1 MHATRHGRP
10 SHPGRKVLAF
20 LSLTLVACAPSRA
33 QSLQAPAPGTAPDT
47 GTIQVTGQAEILVP
61 ADRVTVSFGVET
73 ESASAREASNLNA
86 SKMDAVISALRGTG
100 IQDLEIETFGYT
112 LVPEYRY
119 PNREDPNRQTI
130 SGYRATNHIRVSN
143 PDVDAAGPLLDAG
156 IQAGANRVVDLRFEA
171 SDTREARLMALAQAV
186 ESAREEART
195 IADAMG
201 VVLGPPLEVRGGASP
216 GEPRVLAAPRMAME
230 AAVPSTPIEAGRQRV
245 SANVTIVFRILENT
259 P

>member
-1 MHATRHGRP
+1 MHLTHHDRSSRSGGTALT
-10 SHPGRKVLAF
+10 L
-20 LSLTLVACAPSRA
+20 LSLALTACAPVRA
-33 QSLQAPAPGTAPDT
+33 QSLPAPAPDT

-61 ADRVTVSFGVET
+61 ADRVTISFGVET
-73 ESASAREASNLNA
+73 ESTSAREASTLNA

-100 IQDLEIETFGYT
+100 IRDLQIETFGYT

-143 PDVDAAGPLLDAG
+143 PDVDAAGSLLDAG

-171 SDTREARLMALAQAV
+171 SDTREARLEALTQAV
-186 ESAREEART
+186 RSAREEAQT
-195 IADAMG
+195 IAEAMG
-201 VVLGPPLEVRGGASP
+201 VVLGSPMEVRGGASP
-216 GEPRVLAAPRMAME
+216 GQPRILAGARMAME
-230 AAVPSTPIEAGRQRV
+230 AAAPPTPIEAGRQTV
-245 SANVTIVFRILENT
+245 SANVTIIYRIRENT